1 MLEKLNQ
8 IKARWKSELSTIY
21 GGELEINYLEGNY
34 YACAFHNEPK
44 GEYDSWIEEIK
55 EFKCL
60 GNDESIE
67 TECRKLGIPV
77 CR

>member
-1 MLEKLNQ
+1 MLEKLKE
-8 IKARWKSELSTIY
+8 IKTRWENELSIIY
-21 GGELEINYLEGNY
+21 GGELEVDYLEGNY
-34 YACAFHNEPK
+34 HVCVFHDEPK
-44 GEYDSWIEEIK
+44 NGCDSWIEEIK
-55 EFKCL
+55 EVACL

>member
-1 MLEKLNQ
+1 MLEEL
-8 IKARWKSELSTIY
+8 KARWENELSTIY
-21 GGELEINYLEGNY
+21 GGELEVDYLEGDY

-44 GEYDSWIEEIK
+44 NGCDYWIEEIK
-55 EFKCL
+55 EVPCL

-67 TECRKLGIPV
+67 AECRKLGIPV